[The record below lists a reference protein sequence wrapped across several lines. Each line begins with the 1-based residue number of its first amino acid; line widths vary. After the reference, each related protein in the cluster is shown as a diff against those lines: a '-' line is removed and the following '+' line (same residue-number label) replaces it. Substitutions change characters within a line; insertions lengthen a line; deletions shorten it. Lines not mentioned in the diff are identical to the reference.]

1 MTWTGFSAPT
11 GASGGT
17 QRTDS
22 THVLGRIRDLN
33 RLELAGETVRAAL
46 EALAAAAP
54 GWLARVIGASWQEV
68 YGQRI
73 DGWRLPASEA
83 KRKDLAGQYG
93 ADGYH
98 LLQAARAPGAPGWL
112 RDLPAVQ
119 VLRQVWVQQ
128 YTRGEDGTVKRREA
142 GLESGLPPGRSRIT
156 SPYDLDARYRET
168 RQGVAGIQSPPH
180 RDLHPPGRARPVSP
194 GGCCAEPDHERGH
207 HRGGRAGRR
216 DDRARA

>member
-11 GASGGT
+11 GASGGA

-112 RDLPAVQ
+112 RTCP
-119 VLRQVWVQQ
+119 RC
-128 YTRGEDGTVKRREA
+128 R
-142 GLESGLPPGRSRIT
+142 
-156 SPYDLDARYRET
+156 
-168 RQGVAGIQSPPH
+168 
-180 RDLHPPGRARPVSP
+180 
-194 GGCCAEPDHERGH
+194 CCARSGSSSTPAAGT
-207 HRGGRAGRR
+207 GR
-216 DDRARA
+216 

>member
-22 THVLGRIRDLN
+22 THALGRIRDLN

-128 YTRGEDGTVKRREA
+128 YTRGGDGTAKRREA

-156 SPYDLDARYRET
+156 SRTTWTRGIRRNAAR
-168 RQGVAGIQSPPH
+168 AGGDTKSTSPRPA
-180 RDLHPPGRARPVSP
+180 PARPRTRPRAMRPMSA
-194 GGCCAEPDHERGH
+194 GCRPRGQQ
-207 HRGGRAGRR
+207 RR
-216 DDRARA
+216 T